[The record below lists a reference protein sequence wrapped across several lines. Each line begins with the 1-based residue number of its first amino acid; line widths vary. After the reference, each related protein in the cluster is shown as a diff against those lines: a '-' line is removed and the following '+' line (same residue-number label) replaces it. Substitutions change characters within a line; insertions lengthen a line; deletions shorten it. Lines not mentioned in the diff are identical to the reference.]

1 MKELQSEIT
10 LNGIKYYA
18 AHAVAER
25 QTDWYNL
32 GIANGMEA
40 AKKELNVNSCNHGEC
55 IAGLKEAYEKSYDDG
70 YDDGYENGFDDGKD
84 DDKTDGSPVDDKT
97 FHQRKS
103 GAYPN
108 VKQTRYEWYCNA
120 LNDDMTELNVNCCNH
135 DECTCCKG
143 RRNVSDVQ
151 NESFAQG
158 YDAGKKDGHIRLKK
172 LLRDMYESL

>member
-10 LNGIKYYA
+10 LNGIKYYSA
-18 AHAVAER
+18 DAVAER
-25 QTDWYNL
+25 QVHWHQL

-40 AKKELNVNSCNHGEC
+40 AKKELNANNCNHGEC
-55 IAGLKEAYEKSYDDG
+55 MAGLVEEYDKSYDDG
-70 YDDGYENGFDDGKD
+70 YDEGYENGFDDGKD
-84 DDKTDGSPVDDKT
+84 DDKARLHDSITS

-143 RRNVSDVQ
+143 RSDVSDVQ